1 MASRG
6 EGMLQQYPGLLDMNT
21 CMHTKGISS
30 LSTLSSLTPVAVWQA
45 KGAAGQGEGMAKEAA
60 DRGEG
65 IAHEAADRGADMT
78 KEAAGKVPA
87 HVSGA

>member
-1 MASRG
+1 MFC
-6 EGMLQQYPGLLDMNT
+6 MLTNLKQPPIKIELV
-21 CMHTKGISS
+21 
-30 LSTLSSLTPVAVWQA
+30 PVAVGQA

-78 KEAAGKVPA
+78 KEAAGKVSA
-87 HVSGA
+87 RVSGART